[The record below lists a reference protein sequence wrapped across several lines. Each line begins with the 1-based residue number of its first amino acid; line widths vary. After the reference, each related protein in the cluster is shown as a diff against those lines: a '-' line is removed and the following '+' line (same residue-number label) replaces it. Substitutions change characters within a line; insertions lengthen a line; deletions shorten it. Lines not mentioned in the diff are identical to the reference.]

1 MTTFDFFFF
10 FFFFFFL
17 FSGGLIITHTFGQ
30 GSGPIWMANVN
41 CTGEEEALGFCDF
54 PGWGIHECAHSQDA
68 SVECEARNVT
78 TEGKS
83 YL

>member
-1 MTTFDFFFF
+1 
-10 FFFFFFL
+10 
-17 FSGGLIITHTFGQ
+17 
-30 GSGPIWMANVN
+30 MANVN